1 MAVKKI
7 SISIDSGVAAAARAA
22 ADAEGI
28 SLSAWLSRAAEH
40 AASMEAM
47 RQGIAEYE
55 KDYGAITD
63 EDRRWA
69 DSLLNT
75 PPPPET
81 PEQRARREALRREFY
96 GDGSDE
102 SDVWDA
108 A

>member
-1 MAVKKI
+1 MPVKKI
-7 SISIDSGVAAAARAA
+7 SISIDSRVAAAARAA

-47 RQGIAEYE
+47 RQGIEEYE
-55 KDYGAITD
+55 QECGPITE
-63 EDRRWA
+63 EDLREA
-69 DSLLNT
+69 AKILDA

-81 PEQRARREALRREFY
+81 EEQRKRREALYRELY
-96 GDGSDE
+96 GDDSNE
-102 SDVWDA
+102 SDVWNA